1 MVSPYSA
8 ATAGQPPLEQS
19 PPKQPLPE
27 QPLPDQLVP
36 EQPMSKS
43 PALDRIAVL
52 VQPFSAVATV
62 RTGIH

>member
-1 MVSPYSA
+1 MVSSPSA

-19 PPKQPLPE
+19 PPKQQLPE

-43 PALDRIAVL
+43 KVKIKTFVPKVL
-52 VQPFSAVATV
+52 RLNGKVLLLF
-62 RTGIH
+62 